1 MTDSNHSSIFSTVL
15 LPYGMKKMSPYFKG
29 YFFAFL
35 GTLAMSNV
43 YIFSKAALLEVGL
56 IQFGFCWYGMA
67 IIWNLLYA
75 LPKKKYKTIRLLNK
89 KSIKVLIIIGFIE
102 LIAAVSFFL
111 AINRAENPATLSFLT
126 NLTPLFVT
134 LLGFVILQE
143 SFNKVGII
151 GIILTLLGAFI
162 ISFRGNHSFSDI
174 LLPGTGFIILSSF
187 FVAIGIIAAKK
198 NIKNLDPGILAINRV
213 LFLFTFF
220 FILLISTGTTLAVSH
235 KALFNIALGSLL
247 GPFLTA
253 LSQYSALQYIE
264 ASRTS
269 LVQSTKGIF
278 VLIGSFI
285 YLGMFPM
292 IHQIAGGILSIIG
305 VVIIITGKSREI

>member
-1 MTDSNHSSIFSTVL
+1 MTDNNHSSIFLAGL
-15 LPYGMKKMSPYFKG
+15 LPYRMKKKSSYFKG

-75 LPKKKYKTIRLLNK
+75 LPKKKYKAIRLLNK

-102 LIAAVSFFL
+102 LIAAISFFL
-111 AINRAENPATLSFLT
+111 AINQAENPATLSFLT
-126 NLTPLFVT
+126 NLTPLFIT
-134 LLGFVILQE
+134 LFGFVILQE
-143 SFNKVGII
+143 RFNKVGII

-187 FVAIGIIAAKK
+187 FVAIGIITAKK
-198 NIKNLDPGILAINRV
+198 NIKIFDPGILAINRV

-220 FILLISTGTTLAVSH
+220 FILLISTGTTIAVSQ

-269 LVQSTKGIF
+269 LVQSTKGLF

-285 YLGMFPM
+285 YLGLFPM
-292 IHQIAGGILSIIG
+292 IHQISGGILSIIG
-305 VVIIITGKSREI
+305 VVIIITGKSRKI